1 MQTVYIGNTLVN
13 DVMLGSQRMDDVTL
27 SDTYLVE
34 YLIVAGGG
42 GGGLGG
48 GTGGE
53 GGGGAGGM
61 ITGSL
66 ITKVSS
72 TNYSVTVGTG
82 GGVSNAGNNS
92 VFLSKT
98 ALGGGRGGSVG
109 AENGGNGGS
118 GGGSYI
124 TTGGTTYTPGTG
136 LQPTEADVGYG
147 NNGSVGARFSPTNFF
162 GGSGGGAGSAASSTS
177 AGGARGWL
185 DGNSY
190 CAGGPGENAS
200 GGSSSRGSGGGAN
213 AAGQAGVVIVR
224 YFGIPIGTGGTITQ
238 SGGYTYHTFTGNST
252 FTF

>member
-61 ITGSL
+61 ITGSM

-92 VFLSKT
+92 AFLSKT

-147 NNGSVGARFSPTNFF
+147 NNGSVGALTVTKTVVVLLH
-162 GGSGGGAGSAASSTS
+162 AASGVKMYAT
-177 AGGARGWL
+177 
-185 DGNSY
+185 
-190 CAGGPGENAS
+190 
-200 GGSSSRGSGGGAN
+200 GS
-213 AAGQAGVVIVR
+213 VVATEVSIV
-224 YFGIPIGTGGTITQ
+224 PIFHVPVTPLSDVVGKALTK
-238 SGGYTYHTFTGNST
+238 SF
-252 FTF
+252 